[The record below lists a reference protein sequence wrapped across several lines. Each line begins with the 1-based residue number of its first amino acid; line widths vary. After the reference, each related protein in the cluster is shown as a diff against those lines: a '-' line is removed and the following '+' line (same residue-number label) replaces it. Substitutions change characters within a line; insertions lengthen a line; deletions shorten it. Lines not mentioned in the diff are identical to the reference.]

1 MKCNINY
8 IIYICNINYIFI
20 YVIYIKYITHFCFAN
35 TLLAI
40 SLEAR
45 DNKGEEEN
53 DEDDDDKRKYKQA

>member
-1 MKCNINY
+1 MK
-8 IIYICNINYIFI
+8 CNINYIFI

-40 SLEAR
+40 SLETR